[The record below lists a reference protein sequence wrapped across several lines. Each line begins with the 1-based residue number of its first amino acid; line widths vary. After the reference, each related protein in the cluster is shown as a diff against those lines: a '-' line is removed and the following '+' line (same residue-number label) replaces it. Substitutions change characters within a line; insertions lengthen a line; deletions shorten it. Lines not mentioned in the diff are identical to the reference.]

1 MWTVG
6 WGRRKAEARAVAP
19 RANGEWSPGLQ
30 RGGKQGRRLMAAL
43 TKLGW
48 GRRRGAEMPRPQPM
62 LSAEKWKLIL
72 EMWL

>member
-1 MWTVG
+1 
-6 WGRRKAEARAVAP
+6 
-19 RANGEWSPGLQ
+19 
-30 RGGKQGRRLMAAL
+30 MAAL